1 METLRPKRTSLD
13 SYSTELASSPTP
25 VRHET
30 KPAAPGR
37 ASSGLKEA
45 KTTQTRAPYS
55 FPVSNNRAFS
65 DRFRAREASSMISS
79 GTS

>member
-1 METLRPKRTSLD
+1 MHSIQLGCAHAHDVRF
-13 SYSTELASSPTP
+13 STKGSQ
-25 VRHET
+25 V
-30 KPAAPGR
+30 
-37 ASSGLKEA
+37 SGKQ
-45 KTTQTRAPYS
+45 KTQNRAPYS

>member
-1 METLRPKRTSLD
+1 MTSMD
-13 SYSTELASSPTP
+13 SYRNECSLTP
-25 VRHET
+25 VTHET

-45 KTTQTRAPYS
+45 KITQTRAPYS
-55 FPVSNNRAFS
+55 FPLSNYRAFS
-65 DRFRAREASSMISS
+65 ERFRAREASSMISS